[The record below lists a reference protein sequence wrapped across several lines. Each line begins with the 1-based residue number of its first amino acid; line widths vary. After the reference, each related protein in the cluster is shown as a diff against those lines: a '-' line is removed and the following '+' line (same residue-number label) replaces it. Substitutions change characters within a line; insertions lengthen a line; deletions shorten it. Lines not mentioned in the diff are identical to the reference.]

1 MYIRTRATSARP
13 AGNAKSLAHF
23 LEARANAVDELQG
36 HNGLAD
42 IFLRNLNL
50 LALTLAIR
58 IGLLEP
64 LQLVGQISNYPR
76 MMTHLL
82 QRYPLPRI
90 LGEESLQQVRRECAT
105 VRRSS
110 RLRFGSDR
118 YQTLMRYIDVLVRNL
133 PHDDELVNAG
143 VPTVLASSFASSK
156 SWASCSLTSSAVSPS
171 PFGRPRYETPKSE
184 ILTRWSIC
192 KYCKPSNVSLKV
204 TRAWS
209 TEPLATLF
217 MRDELPVFWNS
228 SLPCLAKLVGDID
241 KGSLILFS
249 CGRHLLPETE
259 STVVAVETRERRS
272 SSPPPDC
279 ASSARFANRNIFS
292 IGLSI
297 VLPTSLSLIT
307 PGLYHGNIFWCLGS
321 PMNLTPL
328 YPFQNNCY
336 NVRMSSLLQNGN
348 LLLHLVLR
356 SRDKLPEL
364 PSLRVPLDNLDGNV
378 RIVRL
383 QITTELDF
391 TMRAATELVYD
402 FIVVDQLSARNRVDV
417 HIGYVGLLRRLSV
430 GEMQERTRVGAGCG
444 ENKPEPGVTAG
455 EFPTVLLPGGYLA
468 RVRTTLA
475 EHWGRVAS
483 YGILLALWCGRW
495 SIGCCQCPAAVC
507 TLDTLTGHV
516 TVGVR
521 SLVWRTKEGCRFRPL
536 YLAGGSNS
544 ASTCHRCR
552 GGCGCTRNTR
562 QFSTRRLGA
571 KVIIGCC
578 WGSRLS
584 GRRQDFDLDRHFR
597 PRGLHVT
604 AIAPGLG
611 SLPAD
616 FACADPSLRISSS
629 GAAAVYCISSREE
642 QEE

>member
-1 MYIRTRATSARP
+1 MSGLALTLLDSGCSPKGWRDAARAETRATSARP

-192 KYCKPSNVSLKV
+192 KYCKPSNVSLKSL
-204 TRAWS
+204 TSRLQTS
-209 TEPLATLF
+209 CLLTLF
-217 MRDELPVFWNS
+217 AQGLS
-228 SLPCLAKLVGDID
+228 SGTAHCLVLRNLLGTLTKARC
-241 KGSLILFS
+241 

-259 STVVAVETRERRS
+259 STVVAVETRVLRLIVHLLH
-272 SSPPPDC
+272 
-279 ASSARFANRNIFS
+279 NRNIFS

-430 GEMQERTRVGAGCG
+430 GEMQERTRVPVAART
-444 ENKPEPGVTAG
+444 NLSPEGKCRREGVD
-455 EFPTVLLPGGYLA
+455 LA

-483 YGILLALWCGRW
+483 YGILLALWCGRYSDW
-495 SIGCCQCPAAVC
+495 
-507 TLDTLTGHV
+507 
-516 TVGVR
+516 
-521 SLVWRTKEGCRFRPL
+521 
-536 YLAGGSNS
+536 
-544 ASTCHRCR
+544 
-552 GGCGCTRNTR
+552 
-562 QFSTRRLGA
+562 TRRCIWPVA
-571 KVIIGCC
+571 VIP
-578 WGSRLS
+578 LA
-584 GRRQDFDLDRHFR
+584 L
-597 PRGLHVT
+597 VT
-604 AIAPGLG
+604 AVGALRQATGL
-611 SLPAD
+611 
-616 FACADPSLRISSS
+616 
-629 GAAAVYCISSREE
+629 
-642 QEE
+642 